1 MSHGPLNVVGGI
13 KNSCNYF
20 FYEVGYRLSFG
31 TNGLYNS
38 DLGLERLKLYC
49 DMYGLTDKSGVEIPE
64 NEPNVSDMD
73 SIRSAIGQGTHNY
86 TTTQLARYATA
97 VANSGTVYNISI
109 LDKLTSAG
117 GDILEDYTPSVRNN
131 INIQQSTWDSIH
143 LGMMEAASTYASFKN
158 FPVIIAGK
166 TGTAQQTTTRP
177 NHALFICFA
186 PYDRPQIAIATRIAY
201 GYTSA
206 NAASTTKDIISYYFK
221 LQDTEDIITGVADTE
236 MSEAYVD

>member
-1 MSHGPLNVVGGI
+1 
-13 KNSCNYF
+13 
-20 FYEVGYRLSFG
+20 
-31 TNGLYNS
+31 
-38 DLGLERLKLYC
+38 
-49 DMYGLTDKSGVEIPE
+49 
-64 NEPNVSDMD
+64 
-73 SIRSAIGQGTHNY
+73 
-86 TTTQLARYATA
+86 
-97 VANSGTVYNISI
+97 
-109 LDKLTSAG
+109 
-117 GDILEDYTPSVRNN
+117 
-131 INIQQSTWDSIH
+131 
-143 LGMMEAASTYASFKN
+143 MMEAASTYASFKN